1 MQLID
6 FTDYPTSGKSYGGT
20 EKKLGILFDG
30 FPYMLKFQKNTP
42 FGFRFNTVSEYIGSH
57 IYQMLGFECQETY
70 LGTYR
75 GQNVVACNDFVVD
88 GYQFVP
94 FNDVGESTIEEDKE
108 QYQYSYEDIMLLLSA
123 NKKLT
128 NVEETISSF
137 FEMYIVDALLGNFD
151 RHGGNWGF
159 LKKDNRYYLAPVFD
173 NGSCLYPNMSD
184 EDEMRDII
192 EDEEQIDLRVYA
204 FPTSQIKYKGNK
216 SSYYEVIHSLEYEE
230 MNKALLRI
238 FPRIDLKKIYS
249 LIDEISII
257 SDIHKK
263 FYKVMIEARYNK
275 ILKASYLKLM
285 GAKED
290 EKL

>member
-1 MQLID
+1 MIYNFSKYEL
-6 FTDYPTSGKSYGGT
+6 SGKAYGGS
-20 EKKLGILFDG
+20 EKKIGISINS
-30 FPYMLKFQKNTP
+30 FPYMLKFQKKTA
-42 FGFRFNTVSEYIGSH
+42 FGIRYNHISEYLGSH
-57 IYQMLGFECQETY
+57 IYKMLGIDSQETF
-70 LGTYR
+70 LGTY
-75 GQNVVACNDFVVD
+75 NDDYVVACKDFVIE

-108 QYQYSYEDIMLLLSA
+108 KYQYSYEDIISLLLA

-137 FEMYIVDALLGNFD
+137 FDVYIVDALLGNFD

-249 LIDEISII
+249 LIDEITII